1 MGRTVDALMKHS
13 LLKNAKKGFGI
24 MEVLVAIAVLGF
36 LYVAVNNLQSGN
48 RDTLLRIRGRDGAVE
63 VAQQVIDSLSR
74 VGIATLSKKDT
85 ISIPQISRT
94 WKGQPGVV
102 QHDMTVNYSAQV
114 VLSPDSTFK
123 SKSASAY
130 DTVSHVFAKR
140 LDVTVSWPFK
150 SSTQSISVSRIVR

>member
-1 MGRTVDALMKHS
+1 MKHS

-74 VGIATLSKKDT
+74 VGISTLSKKDT

>member
-1 MGRTVDALMKHS
+1 
-13 LLKNAKKGFGI
+13 

-48 RDTLLRIRGRDGAVE
+48 REALLRIRGRDGAVE
-63 VAQQVIDSLSR
+63 VAEQVIDSLSR
-74 VGIATLSKKDT
+74 IGIASLSQRDT
-85 ISIPQISRT
+85 ISIPKISRT
-94 WKGQPGVV
+94 WKGQPGVI
-102 QHDMTVNYSAQV
+102 QHDMTVNYSATV

-123 SKSASAY
+123 AKSASAY

-150 SSTQSISVSRIVR
+150 SSTQSISVSRIIR

>member
-1 MGRTVDALMKHS
+1 METGNLTRKG
-13 LLKNAKKGFGI
+13 GFGI
-24 MEVLVAIAVLGF
+24 MEVLVAIVVLGF

-48 RDTLLRIRGRDGAVE
+48 RDTLLRIRGRDGALE

-74 VGIATLSKKDT
+74 VGIATLSSHDT
-85 ISIPQISRT
+85 ISIPEISRT
-94 WKGQPGVV
+94 WKGQPGIV

-114 VLSPDSTFK
+114 ILSPDSTFK
-123 SKSASAY
+123 AKSASAY

-150 SSTQSISVSRIVR
+150 SSTQSVSVSRIVR

>member
-1 MGRTVDALMKHS
+1 MGRTVGALMKHS

>member
-1 MGRTVDALMKHS
+1 MEKSILARKD
-13 LLKNAKKGFGI
+13 GFGI

-36 LYVAVNNLQSGN
+36 LYIAVNNLQSGN

-63 VAQQVIDSLSR
+63 VAEQVIDSLSR
-74 VGIATLSKKDT
+74 VGISSLSSYDT
-85 ISIPQISRT
+85 ISIPEISRT
-94 WKGQPGVV
+94 WKGQPGMV

-114 VLSPDSTFK
+114 ILSPDSTFK
-123 SKSASAY
+123 AKSASAY

-150 SSTQSISVSRIVR
+150 NSTQSVSVSRIVR

>member
-1 MGRTVDALMKHS
+1 MGRTVGALMKHS

-74 VGIATLSKKDT
+74 VGISTLSKKDT

>member
-1 MGRTVDALMKHS
+1 MEKSILARKG
-13 LLKNAKKGFGI
+13 GFGI

-36 LYVAVNNLQSGN
+36 LYIAVNNLQSGN

-63 VAQQVIDSLSR
+63 VAEQVIDSLSR
-74 VGIATLSKKDT
+74 VGISSLSSYDT
-85 ISIPQISRT
+85 ISIPEISRT
-94 WKGQPGVV
+94 WKGQPGMV

-114 VLSPDSTFK
+114 ILSPDSTFK
-123 SKSASAY
+123 AKSASAY

-150 SSTQSISVSRIVR
+150 SSTQSVSVSRIVR

>member
-1 MGRTVDALMKHS
+1 MEKSRILARKG
-13 LLKNAKKGFGI
+13 GFGI

-85 ISIPQISRT
+85 ISIPEISRT
-94 WKGQPGVV
+94 WKGQPGII

-123 SKSASAY
+123 SKSVSAY

-150 SSTQSISVSRIVR
+150 SSTQSVSVSRIVR

>member
-1 MGRTVDALMKHS
+1 MKHS